1 MFISQR
7 ELGMSI
13 NQICADV
20 QAKFL
25 EKIAQYGD
33 ENGLQS
39 FVNMLPTAKAIGM
52 GAESEAELMFFTAEL
67 LADKHRVALLQNGFN
82 DKEFEDRMVDRIV
95 YLMLQLSMYRQHWRI
110 WNDEKSNREAQSE
123 EVIRPEISR

>member
-1 MFISQR
+1 MYISKK

-20 QAKFL
+20 QEKFIAKN
-25 EKIAQYGD
+25 AQYGD
-33 ENGLQS
+33 ENGLRS
-39 FVNMLPTAKAIGM
+39 FHDMLPTAKAVGM

-95 YLMLQLSMYRQHWRI
+95 YLMLQLAMYREHWNI
-110 WNDEKSNREAQSE
+110 WHDEKATREAQSG
-123 EVIRPEISR
+123 EVIRPEISK

>member
-25 EKIAQYGD
+25 EKNAQYGD

-39 FVNMLPTAKAIGM
+39 FVNMLPTAKLCGM
-52 GAESEAELMFFTAEL
+52 RAESEGELMFFTAEL
-67 LADKHRVALLQNGFN
+67 LADKHRAALLQNGFKDGN
-82 DKEFEDRMVDRIV
+82 FEERMIDLIV
-95 YLMLQLSMYRQHWRI
+95 YRMLQLSMFKNYQAVWS
-110 WNDEKSNREAQSE
+110 DSAS
-123 EVIRPEISR
+123 PEIDK

>member
-25 EKIAQYGD
+25 EKNAQYGD

-39 FVNMLPTAKAIGM
+39 FVNMLPTAKLCGM
-52 GAESEAELMFFTAEL
+52 RAESEGELMFFTAEL

-82 DKEFEDRMVDRIV
+82 DRDFEERMVDRIV
-95 YLMLQLSMYRQHWRI
+95 YLMLQLSMFKNYQAVWS
-110 WNDEKSNREAQSE
+110 DSAS
-123 EVIRPEISR
+123 PEIDK

>member
-1 MFISQR
+1 
-7 ELGMSI
+7 
-13 NQICADV
+13 
-20 QAKFL
+20 
-25 EKIAQYGD
+25 
-33 ENGLQS
+33 
-39 FVNMLPTAKAIGM
+39 M

-82 DKEFEDRMVDRIV
+82 DKEFEDRMVGRIV
-95 YLMLQLSMYRQHWRI
+95 YLMLQLSMYRQHWHI

>member
-1 MFISQR
+1 MHISKK
-7 ELGMSI
+7 ELAMSI
-13 NQICADV
+13 NQICTDV
-20 QAKFL
+20 QEKFIAKN
-25 EKIAQYGD
+25 AQYGD
-33 ENGLQS
+33 ENGLRS
-39 FVNMLPTAKAIGM
+39 FRDMLPTAKAVGM

-82 DKEFEDRMVDRIV
+82 DKEFEDRMVGRIV

>member
-1 MFISQR
+1 MFISQK

-13 NQICADV
+13 NQICVDV

-25 EKIAQYGD
+25 EKNAQYGD

-39 FVNMLPTAKAIGM
+39 FVNMLPTVKLCGL
-52 GAESEAELMFFTAEL
+52 GAESEEELMFFTAEL

-82 DKEFEDRMVDRIV
+82 DKDFEERMVDRIV
-95 YLMLQLSMYRQHWRI
+95 YLMLQLSMFKNYQAVWS
-110 WNDEKSNREAQSE
+110 DSAS
-123 EVIRPEISR
+123 PEIDK

>member
-25 EKIAQYGD
+25 EKNAQYGD

-82 DKEFEDRMVDRIV
+82 DGNFEERMIDLIV
-95 YLMLQLSMYRQHWRI
+95 YRMLQLSMFKIYQATWC
-110 WNDEKSNREAQSE
+110 DCDG
-123 EVIRPEISR
+123 PETSK